1 MRALLLRLLL
11 GWPLLTTVGC
21 GADVNEDVA
30 ANDPA
35 PESPGHHAE
44 GVITAANPYAVEA
57 GMAIL
62 RQGGSAVDAAIAAH
76 AVLGLVEPQ
85 SSGLGGGGFMLAYRA
100 RDGVLAAIDG
110 RETAPASARPDMF
123 LDEDGAELGF
133 IARVES
139 GHAIGVPGTVA
150 LYASAHERFGTLP
163 WADLFVPAIE
173 LADEG
178 FEVSPRLHDLLVRIS
193 RFTRLDENPV
203 TAEYF
208 FPGGEPL
215 AVGTLRRNPDYANT
229 LRRVAEHGSAGFYQG
244 PIAQSISEVAAEEP
258 RPSIISQADFDG
270 YEAVVREAVCGPYRG
285 YRVCSMP
292 PPSSGSAVV
301 AMLGLLE
308 RLTPDGMTDTV
319 EGWSA
324 FIDAMK
330 LGYADR
336 DHYVADADFVPVPVA
351 DLIDPGYLDV
361 RASARPPAAVD
372 AAPGDPGAV
381 LRDDP
386 IIGRWARAGSGDDSG
401 TTHLSVI
408 DAEGNAVAFTASVEF
423 AFGGQR
429 MASGF
434 ILNNELTDFAATPS
448 IDGVPVANAVAP
460 GKRPRSSMTPVLVF
474 DADDE
479 LFMVTGSPGGNSII
493 AYTLKS
499 LVGVIDLGLDAQ
511 GAVDLPNIIA
521 RGLPV
526 QIEHERAEPA
536 LVTGLRDLGYPI
548 DERGGENSGL
558 HTLVV
563 HPDHIDG
570 AADPRREGRVGRVA
584 RDAPASP

>member
-1 MRALLLRLLL
+1 MRALLLWL
-11 GWPLLTTVGC
+11 PLVIAVGC
-21 GADVNEDVA
+21 GADVPEDLA
-30 ANDPA
+30 ANDSMPA
-35 PESPGHHAE
+35 AGSHGGE
-44 GVITAANPYAVEA
+44 GVIAAANPYAVEA
-57 GMAIL
+57 GMAML

-85 SSGLGGGGFMLAYRA
+85 SSGLGGGGFMLTYNAQ
-100 RDGVLAAIDG
+100 DDSVAAIDG
-110 RETAPASARPDMF
+110 RETAPASAHPDMF
-123 LDEDGAELGF
+123 LDGDGVELGF
-133 IARVES
+133 IARVQS
-139 GHAIGVPGTVA
+139 GHAIGIPGTVA
-150 LYASAHERFGTLP
+150 LYALAHERFGILP
-163 WADLFVPAIE
+163 WADLFVPAIR

-193 RFTRLDENPV
+193 RFTRLDENPS

-215 AVGTLRRNPDYANT
+215 SVGALRRNPAYADT
-229 LRRVAEHGSAGFYQG
+229 LRRVAQDGPAGFYQG
-244 PIAQSISEVAAEEP
+244 PVAESIMRVAAEEP
-258 RPSIISQADFDG
+258 RPAVITQADFDG
-270 YEAVVREAVCGPYRG
+270 YEALLREAVCGPYRG

-292 PPSSGSAVV
+292 PPSSGSALV

-308 RLTPDGMTDTV
+308 RLAPDGMTDTA

-336 DHYVADADFVPVPVA
+336 DHYMADADFVPVPVA
-351 DLIDPGYLDV
+351 ELIDPAYLDV
-361 RASARPPAAVD
+361 RVLARAVAAED
-372 AAPGDPGAV
+372 AGPGDPGAV
-381 LRDDP
+381 LFDDP
-386 IIGRWARAGSGDDSG
+386 IIGRWAHAAGGGDSG
-401 TTHLSVI
+401 TSHLSVI
-408 DAEGNAVAFTASVEF
+408 DSSGNAVAFTASVEF
-423 AFGGQR
+423 AFGSQR

-434 ILNNELTDFAATPS
+434 IVNNELTDFAATPS
-448 IDGVPVANAVAP
+448 IDGVPVANAVAA

-474 DADDE
+474 DAE
-479 LFMVTGSPGGNSII
+479 GKLFMATGSPGGNSII

-499 LVGVIDLGLDAQ
+499 LVGIIDLGLDAQ
-511 GAVDLPNIIA
+511 RAVDLPNIIA

-526 QIEHERAEPA
+526 QIEHERADPA
-536 LVTGLRDLGYPI
+536 LVAGLRELGYPL

-563 HPDHIDG
+563 RADHIEA

-584 RDAPASP
+584 SDASSSSP